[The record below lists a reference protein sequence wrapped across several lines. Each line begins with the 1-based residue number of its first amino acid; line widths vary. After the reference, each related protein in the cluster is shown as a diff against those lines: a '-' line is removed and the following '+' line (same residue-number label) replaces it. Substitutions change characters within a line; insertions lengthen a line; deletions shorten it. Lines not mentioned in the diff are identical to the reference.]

1 MLEIFIHF
9 QVQKTSNNSSIDLT
23 IKNIGLVHIYSE
35 SSDTISFFSFSRPFV
50 LSFYFGYHL
59 PLAHPRYPFPLHR
72 PPLSKHLHNLLYS
85 LDSVGGESALDDFRC
100 SSIDRSYCTFN
111 GQTHTE
117 SSVGCRCA
125 VKRDRQMGKGG
136 RGREIRGLDIRG
148 EVPCCHTCFRRMCR
162 LYIYVLALPET
173 WRGTGRE
180 VVGLS

>member
-72 PPLSKHLHNLLYS
+72 PPLSTSICIIYFTRWIRSGVSRHS
-85 LDSVGGESALDDFRC
+85 TIFGVAR
-100 SSIDRSYCTFN
+100 SIDLTALL
-111 GQTHTE
+111 T
-117 SSVGCRCA
+117 
-125 VKRDRQMGKGG
+125 GKP
-136 RGREIRGLDIRG
+136 IPNPPL
-148 EVPCCHTCFRRMCR
+148 
-162 LYIYVLALPET
+162 
-173 WRGTGRE
+173 
-180 VVGLS
+180 VVGVR